1 MQKKSLK
8 KKITH
13 LVAKRIE
20 RNVVELYN
28 GRINERE
35 RERERVVI
43 TLVGIN

>member
-35 RERERVVI
+35 RERERERES
-43 TLVGIN
+43 L